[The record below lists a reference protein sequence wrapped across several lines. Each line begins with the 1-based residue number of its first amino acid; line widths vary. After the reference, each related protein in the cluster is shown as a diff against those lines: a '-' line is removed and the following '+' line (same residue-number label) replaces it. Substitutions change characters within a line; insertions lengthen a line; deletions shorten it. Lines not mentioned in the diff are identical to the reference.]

1 MKKKIILCAVMAL
14 AVMLTAILAACSGNT
29 YQASVEGIDG
39 AAISDAGKEGVI
51 SAIKEGGSASYDLT
65 LPNKYDPATVKLTVD
80 GQPLSYTL
88 NANYD
93 NAAMLNDYQVAL
105 TFTVTNVKKN
115 IVVKVSAEERK
126 ADFVFKLAEG
136 ASVTNRDILADFRI
150 ADKFTALEAVSSVN
164 GKTLSFTSSELD
176 ALTSG
181 ISITS
186 GKSIGHYDVYNGLN
200 DELGWFIEGED
211 GYIRPVI
218 DSEKHNY
225 TLLLLASNLKLNNL
239 VKEVYIYP
247 QNVSYESWYVNSE
260 TGSVADCVISG
271 DGNSTFAASDNRT
284 VTITL
289 KKGEGSDLSN
299 AKVFVNDTE
308 LKKNASGEY
317 VIEASKS
324 PIEYAN
330 VDENTNYIT
339 TEFDIRVTGVDM
351 SGATGAKTFTYEPFG
366 DAFEYD
372 VLSNYYYSEGNTAWY
387 YENVN
392 GNYENASFA
401 MDRFNNDSLLPS
413 VITITGES
421 YSKTIDIKEYLPLQQ
436 TGNMQA
442 EIYRD
447 EEAGLTVWVHYSENG
462 TDMSDINRISVEVIM
477 SENYTVSF
485 AE

>member
-1 MKKKIILCAVMAL
+1 MKKKILLCAVIAL

-39 AAISDAGKEGVI
+39 ASISDVGKEGVI
-51 SAIKEGGSASYDLT
+51 SAIKEGGSASYDLW

-136 ASVTNRDILADFRI
+136 ASVMNSDILADFRI
-150 ADKFTALEAVSSVN
+150 ADKFTALEAVSAVN

-186 GKSIGHYDVYNGLN
+186 GKSIGHYELYNSLG
-200 DELGWFIEGED
+200 DEPGWFIEGED

-225 TLLLLASNLKLNNL
+225 TLLLLTSNLKLNNL

-271 DGNSTFAASDNRT
+271 DGNSTFAANDNRT

-289 KKGEGSDLSN
+289 KNAEGADLSG

-317 VIEASKS
+317 VIEAGKS

-372 VLSNYYYSEGNTAWY
+372 VMSNYYYSEGNTAWY

-392 GNYENASFA
+392 GYYENASFA

-421 YSKTIDIKEYLPLQQ
+421 YSKTIDIKEYLPLTP
-436 TGNMQA
+436 TGYMQA